1 MGRRVFS
8 GCIRSTVMI
17 NVISHHDAA
26 KLFRQK
32 VEVVDKTLMELLADS
47 GQQLAVTSHSNLSLE
62 SLSGYLSVLP
72 AQVGVKAIRER
83 HNFLSQI
90 NLQRKMAK

>member
-8 GCIRSTVMI
+8 GCIRS
-17 NVISHHDAA
+17 NVTSHHDAA

-32 VEVVDKTLMELLADS
+32 VEVVDKMLMELLADS

-90 NLQRKMAK
+90 KNLQRKMAK